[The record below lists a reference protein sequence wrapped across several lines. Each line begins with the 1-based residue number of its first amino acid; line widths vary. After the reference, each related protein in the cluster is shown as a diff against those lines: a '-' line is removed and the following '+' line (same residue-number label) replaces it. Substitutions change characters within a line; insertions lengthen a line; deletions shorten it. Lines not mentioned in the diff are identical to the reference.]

1 MAFSLQSIPKRIHKT
16 FSNLRTGV
24 VLLILTGIAAALGT
38 FILQRP
44 ATDPEKLAR
53 AYSPAVLH
61 WLDRL
66 GLTDVFHTWWFLTL
80 LGLVSLSIV
89 LVSIDRFPNA
99 WRFYARPYRKT
110 DSHFRSALPNK
121 IELPIT
127 NSEQALNAAERALK
141 NSGWPVERIADN
153 PGSPTRA
160 GVALD
165 GVVNR
170 EPSLYSE
177 RHRFSVMAVYIVHAS
192 LLLIFAGG
200 IIDGIFGYNGF
211 LALEKGQTSNV
222 IELRT
227 GGKKQLPFAVKCNGA
242 GQENY
247 ADGSPKRWWSKLAVV
262 ENGQEVKAKEIVVN
276 DPLVYNGLRFYQ
288 ASFGM
293 TGKLDA
299 LKVTVTS
306 PSGEGR
312 EVTLT
317 MNQPVQVD
325 SDTTVTLA
333 EYIPDFF
340 IRDNQIFKR
349 SDDPENP
356 AFRLQVKNAAT
367 GKDAKLWIFPAY
379 NSAAQ
384 GEDTPYKFDYRDMQM
399 ATYTGLEVSHEP
411 GQWLVWAGCL
421 LMGCGLFVAFY
432 LVHMRVWIVAVPNA
446 RGTLTLWVGGQA
458 NKNRDR
464 FEQKFNELVDNIRT
478 ELEGALVVPLSAKRE
493 KPELTLAGVK

>member
-1 MAFSLQSIPKRIHKT
+1 MAFSLLSVPKRIHKT

-24 VLLILTGIAAALGT
+24 VLLISVGLASALGT

-44 ATDPEKLAR
+44 ATDPDKLTR
-53 AYSPAVLH
+53 AYSPATLQ

-66 GLTDVFHTWWFLTL
+66 GLTDVFHAWWFLTL

-121 IELPIT
+121 IELPIS
-127 NSEQALNAAERALK
+127 NSEDGLNAAERALK
-141 NSGWPVERIADN
+141 KSGWPVERTADRN
-153 PGSPTRA
+153 
-160 GVALD
+160 
-165 GVVNR
+165 
-170 EPSLYSE
+170 EPFLYSE
-177 RHRFSVMAVYIVHAS
+177 RHRFSVMAVYLVHAS

-200 IIDGIFGYNGF
+200 IIDGVFGFSGF
-211 LALEKGQTSNV
+211 MALQKGQTSNM

-227 GGKKQLPFAVKCNGA
+227 GGTRQLPFSVKCNGA

-262 ENGQEVKAKEIVVN
+262 ENGQDVEAKEIVVN
-276 DPLVYNGLRFYQ
+276 DPLIHKGLRFYQ
-288 ASFGM
+288 ASFGT
-293 TGKLDA
+293 TGKLDG
-299 LKVTVTS
+299 LKVAVTPEQGI
-306 PSGEGR
+306 PSEM
-312 EVTLT
+312 TLT
-317 MNQPVQVD
+317 MNQPVQLD
-325 SDTTVTLA
+325 PNTTVTLA

-340 IRDNQIFKR
+340 VRDNQIFKR
-349 SDDPENP
+349 SDDPVNP
-356 AFRLQVKNAAT
+356 AFRLQVRDLAT
-367 GKDAKLWIFPAY
+367 GKDAKLWMFPAY
-379 NSAAQ
+379 NAAAQ
-384 GEDTPYKFDYRDMQM
+384 GEATSYKFEYRDMQM

-411 GQWLVWAGCL
+411 GQWLVWGGVL
-421 LMGCGLFVAFY
+421 LMGAGLFVAFY
-432 LVHMRVWIVAVPNA
+432 LVHMRVWIAVVTDV
-446 RGTLTLWVGGQA
+446 RGNLVLWIGGQS

-478 ELEGALVVPLSAKRE
+478 ELESASAIPLSTKKE